1 MPPMDKDALLRTLF
15 KDLLIVNLEI
25 HPDVRQ
31 AEARWASELGLVCP
45 NYNVVSA
52 RPGQDLSGLGAIWT
66 QADEML
72 FQTRGVVVLKPQVQ
86 GHA

>member
-1 MPPMDKDALLRTLF
+1 MSPMDKDALLRALF
-15 KDLLIVNLEI
+15 KDLLIVNTDI
-25 HPDVRQ
+25 YPNVKQ
-31 AEARWASELGLVCP
+31 AEARWASELGLVRP

-52 RPGQDLSGLGAIWT
+52 RPGQDLSGFGAIWT

-72 FQTRGVVVLKPQVQ
+72 FRTRGVVVLKPQVQ

>member
-1 MPPMDKDALLRTLF
+1 MDKDALLKALF
-15 KDLLIVNLEI
+15 KDLLIVNVEI

-31 AEARWASELGLVCP
+31 AEARWASELGLVRP

-52 RPGQDLSGLGAIWT
+52 RPGQDLSGFGAVWT
-66 QADEML
+66 QSEEDM
-72 FQTRGVVVLKPQVQ
+72 FRTRGVVVLKPQVQ